1 MTSRPATVTDKPVE
15 EYPITHQ
22 SLVYPWHCDHMGHMN
37 VMWYVGKF
45 DEATWHFFAPIG
57 VTAQYLRDNGLGMAV
72 ADQHIRYKAELL
84 AGDLII
90 IRSHWL
96 EVKDKSVR
104 FCHRMFNSQS
114 GILVATCELVA
125 VHTNAKTRR
134 AHAFDPTIIEKCKAA
149 IEGN

>member
-1 MTSRPATVTDKPVE
+1 MTPKPDAVSDKPGE

-45 DEATWHFFAPIG
+45 DEATWHFFATIG
-57 VTAQYLRDNGLGMAV
+57 VTAQYLRDNGLGMAA

-90 IRSHWL
+90 VRSHWL
-96 EVKDKSVR
+96 EVKDKSMR
-104 FCHRMFNSQS
+104 FCHRMYNSQS
-114 GILVATCELVA
+114 GILAATCELVA

-134 AHAFDPTIIEKCKAA
+134 AHDFDPAIIEKCKAA
-149 IEGN
+149 LKGN